1 MGITI
6 VQKSDLSRP
15 KPNPKIAL
23 VLSGGGIS
31 GGAFKL
37 GGLRALNSF
46 MLNRKI
52 KDFDLFVG
60 VSAGALISTY
70 LANGI
75 PVDDI
80 SRSLEGRRG
89 VLDPIR
95 ASELYALNYMDI
107 LTTPGRIFERSVM
120 RILRGVPDFLLSN
133 NIFRKDFRESLL
145 NMAARPGYENVRQ
158 FVKDCFSRNG
168 PTVRQPSLPWHCI
181 PNGIFRTDKFEQ
193 SNRENLENN
202 NLCNDFKEL
211 YEKKGKELYIIATNL
226 DTAERVIFG
235 HDYVRATPIS
245 KAMQASI
252 AIPLFYKPV
261 TIDDADYVDGAVVKT
276 ASMDLAIAK
285 DADLIICYNPF
296 RPFNCDSFSMHCK
309 EEEKRRFRIAEDGIY
324 AVLNQVMRSMLHTR
338 LMHGIN
344 LYRKDPDFKGDI
356 ILFQPTEYDN
366 AFFEMNPMAFWERR
380 KAAKRGF
387 ESVRGA
393 ISTQYDIL
401 EKILNAHGI
410 EINPE
415 FVANLPEDTFLEQ
428 HDSCV
433 CVDEAVSEI

>member
-6 VQKSDLSRP
+6 VQKSDLSHP
-15 KPNPKIAL
+15 KPDPKIAL

-37 GGLRALNSF
+37 GGLRVLNSF

-52 KDFDLFVG
+52 EDFDLFVG
-60 VSAGALISTY
+60 VSAGAMISAY

-75 PVDDI
+75 SVDDV
-80 SRSLEGRRG
+80 SHSLEGMRG
-89 VLDPIR
+89 ILDPIR

-107 LTTPGRIFERSVM
+107 LTIPSRVLEHSATI
-120 RILRGVPDFLLSN
+120 ILRGVPDFLMAN
-133 NIFRKDFRESLL
+133 NIFKKDFRKSLL
-145 NMAARPGYENVRQ
+145 NIISRPGYGNVRQ
-158 FVKDCFSRNG
+158 FVKDCLRRKEL
-168 PTVRQPSLPWHCI
+168 TVRQTSLPWHFI

-202 NLCNDFKEL
+202 DLCNDFRSL
-211 YEKKGKELYIIATNL
+211 YKKKGKELYIIATNL
-226 DTAERVIFG
+226 NTAERVIFG
-235 HDYVRATPIS
+235 HDYVHNVLIS

-261 TIDDADYVDGAVVKT
+261 TIGDADYVDGAVVKT
-276 ASMDLAIAK
+276 ASMDLAITK

-296 RPFNCDSFSMHCK
+296 RPFNCDSFSMHYK
-309 EEEKRRFRIAEDGIY
+309 EENGGRFRIAEDGIY

-338 LMHGIN
+338 LMHGID

-366 AFFEMNPMAFWERR
+366 AFFEMNPMSFRERR

-387 ESVRGA
+387 ESVKGA
-393 ISTQYDIL
+393 INGQYDIL
-401 EKILNAHGI
+401 KKILNAHGI
-410 EINPE
+410 EVNPE
-415 FVANLPEDTFLEQ
+415 FRADLPDMAEDAFWDQRET
-428 HDSCV
+428 
-433 CVDEAVSEI
+433 VSGI